1 MASSSF
7 HDKMGYAFEKA
18 PLDARSK
25 GACLHYFSAI
35 IQHLGQ
41 HCTIRQEQAARD
53 FSPDEGSESEGILC
67 VFPAF

>member
-35 IQHLGQ
+35 IQHFGQ
-41 HCTIRQEQAARD
+41 HRNN
-53 FSPDEGSESEGILC
+53 
-67 VFPAF
+67 